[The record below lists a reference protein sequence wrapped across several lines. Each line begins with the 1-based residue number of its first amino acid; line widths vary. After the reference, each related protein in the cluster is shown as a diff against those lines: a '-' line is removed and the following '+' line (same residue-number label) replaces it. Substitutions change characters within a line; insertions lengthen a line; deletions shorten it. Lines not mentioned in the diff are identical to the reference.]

1 MCISTLSLSTA
12 KWFKLLHWKQL
23 MRFIYA
29 SVDLQL
35 LGFDESFYTE
45 LFIASFAFVQLA
57 VEMISVYL
65 VWNGRRI
72 WKVLWC
78 SVCFVL
84 FFKFGLVYQPCVS
97 ASVRFSKLLIY
108 FWKYNGKRNVC
119 SQVRNMRTHL
129 VPTPVWI
136 FLLTLEWIK
145 HFHGLRQLLLI
156 VWVPVNSY
164 KQSIIWHLACL

>member
-119 SQVRNMRTHL
+119 SHIRNMRTHL
-129 VPTPVWI
+129 TRSNTSVN
-136 FLLTLEWIK
+136 FLTDSRMNQTFSWTQTAVADCM
-145 HFHGLRQLLLI
+145 G
-156 VWVPVNSY
+156 S
-164 KQSIIWHLACL
+164 S